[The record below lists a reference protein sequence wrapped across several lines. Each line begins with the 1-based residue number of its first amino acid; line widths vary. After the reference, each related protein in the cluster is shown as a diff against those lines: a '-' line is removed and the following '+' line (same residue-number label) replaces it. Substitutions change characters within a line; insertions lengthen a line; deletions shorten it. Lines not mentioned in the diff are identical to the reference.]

1 MNDDIIKQNNAKIN
15 KMKEEMNKKD
25 EKKLN

>member
-1 MNDDIIKQNNAKIN
+1 MNDDIIKQNNEKIN